1 VVTISDDENK
11 KKELQM
17 ASGQF
22 KALSILYLKII

>member
-1 VVTISDDENK
+1 
-11 KKELQM
+11 M